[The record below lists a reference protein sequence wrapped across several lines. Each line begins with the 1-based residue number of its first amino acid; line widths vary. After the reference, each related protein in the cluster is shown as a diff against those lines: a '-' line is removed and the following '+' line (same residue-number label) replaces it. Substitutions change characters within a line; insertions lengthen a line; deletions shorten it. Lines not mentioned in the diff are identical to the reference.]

1 MLEATICLM
10 AIADL
15 RTYGYVDAPP
25 SAVTPEI
32 LDELIQCGAAVGR
45 SENLWIDG
53 WRVYSP
59 RAVRA
64 GLFRVYVP
72 RSIHTRVASP
82 GVRVPSLDEIEDV
95 TQAEFAP
102 EDLSGMRQK
111 TCMD

>member
-1 MLEATICLM
+1 MLEATMCLM
-10 AIADL
+10 AIADM
-15 RTYGYVDAPP
+15 RPNGYVDVPP
-25 SAVTPEI
+25 SGVTPEI
-32 LDELIQCGAAVGR
+32 YDELAQCGAAVGR

-64 GLFRVYVP
+64 GLYRVYVP

-95 TQAEFAP
+95 TQAELTA
-102 EDLSGMRQK
+102 EDLNGMRQK

>member
-10 AIADL
+10 AIAAR
-15 RTYGYVDAPP
+15 RTYSYVDVPP

-32 LDELIQCGAAVGR
+32 LDELVQCGAAVGR
-45 SENLWIDG
+45 SESLWIDG

-64 GLFRVYVP
+64 GLYRVYVP

-82 GVRVPSLDEIEDV
+82 GVRVPSLDEIEHI
-95 TQAEFAP
+95 TQAEHAA
-102 EDLSGMRQK
+102 EDLNGMREK
-111 TCMD
+111 SRMD

>member
-1 MLEATICLM
+1 MLEATICIL

-15 RTYGYVDAPP
+15 RTYGYVDLPP

-45 SENLWIDG
+45 SESLWIDG

-64 GLFRVYVP
+64 GLYRVYVP
-72 RSIHTRVASP
+72 RSIYTRVASA
-82 GVRVPSLDEIEDV
+82 GVRIPTLDDID
-95 TQAEFAP
+95 QAEFTA
-102 EDLSGMRQK
+102 EDLNGMREK
-111 TCMD
+111 SRMN

>member
-1 MLEATICLM
+1 MLETTICLM
-10 AIADL
+10 AIAAM
-15 RTYGYVDAPP
+15 RTNGYVDVPP
-25 SAVTPEI
+25 SAVTPEM
-32 LDELIQCGAAVGR
+32 LDELVQCGVAVGR

-64 GLFRVYVP
+64 GLYRVYVP
-72 RSIHTRVASP
+72 RSIHTRIESP

-95 TQAEFAP
+95 TQADLAP
-102 EDLSGMRQK
+102 EDLNGMRQK